1 LPACARNSYPVE
13 TKCCLDYKN
22 SHLGRSAA
30 AVFDLVMP
38 TCGNGEFC
46 SGMLYDVMN
55 CSYLERVED
64 CYSFYK
70 EKQEKEVLSYLE
82 KDGSYIVSYP
92 PLGDGIRDSYD
103 VACSNPNTPWQISDH
118 DRHTREIQS
127 VGCRL
132 TFAQDHTHE
141 VSKNYFQKKRMG
153 AVALWDLATETGEIA
168 SAVVVPST
176 KTIHLAHAAAQLS
189 RRGGFNPSAM
199 CSDTWPSKSDFWDR
213 AFNSE
218 LQGRLG
224 LFHFIQRI
232 TKTLKKKHTD
242 YFMALNGQHAG
253 NSASQSQS

>member
-1 LPACARNSYPVE
+1 VE

-103 VACSNPNTPWQISDH
+103 VACSNPNTPLQISDH
-118 DRHTREIQS
+118 DRHAREIQS

-132 TFAQDHTHE
+132 IFAQDHTHE
-141 VSKNYFQKKRMG
+141 VCKNCFQKKRMG
-153 AVALWDLATETGEIA
+153 AVALWDVATETGEIA
-168 SAVVVPST
+168 SAVVVP
-176 KTIHLAHAAAQLS
+176 
-189 RRGGFNPSAM
+189 
-199 CSDTWPSKSDFWDR
+199 
-213 AFNSE
+213 
-218 LQGRLG
+218 
-224 LFHFIQRI
+224 
-232 TKTLKKKHTD
+232 
-242 YFMALNGQHAG
+242 
-253 NSASQSQS
+253 